1 MIYLYHIEVH
11 KFYYMN
17 MCNLSWAAVLAIFVV
32 LGFEEINGF
41 DHLNQAALRKI
52 NSLNKLE
59 DLSVI
64 DNQQLIQPKLMDS
77 FLICTNTDENFV
89 WTCKGMFT

>member
-1 MIYLYHIEVH
+1 MLAILNPIVLDFE
-11 KFYYMN
+11 
-17 MCNLSWAAVLAIFVV
+17 AVLGILKLIV
-32 LGFEEINGF
+32 LDFEEINGF
-41 DHLNQAALRKI
+41 DFNHLNQAALRKI

-59 DLSVI
+59 DLSGI

-89 WTCKGMFT
+89 